1 MLLEVIFGHYIVVRS
16 SNLRAW
22 MDIVH
27 KVLDSV
33 GLTEEVGSALLVI
46 WDIDT
51 NLFQQYLNIMQARM
65 GGGFLLHN
73 EEGHESMKSMRA
85 EG

>member
-1 MLLEVIFGHYIVVRS
+1 MCC
-16 SNLRAW
+16 
-22 MDIVH
+22 
-27 KVLDSV
+27 
-33 GLTEEVGSALLVI
+33 ALLVM
-46 WDIDT
+46 WHVET